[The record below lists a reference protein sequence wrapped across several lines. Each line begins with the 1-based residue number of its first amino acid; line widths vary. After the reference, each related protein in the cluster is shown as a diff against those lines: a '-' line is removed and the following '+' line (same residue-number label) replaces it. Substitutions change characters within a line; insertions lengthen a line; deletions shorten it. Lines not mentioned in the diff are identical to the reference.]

1 MSYVKALVPIVQN
14 DGRDD
19 VSLTLTYKGVTYDY
33 KGVTYDATGYIAN
46 LTITQDYDTGGFSA
60 RFVPRKQTLTLVL
73 EDAQVVATVRPKELA
88 R

>member
-1 MSYVKALVPIVQN
+1 MSYVKALVPIEQN

-19 VSLTLTYKGVTYDY
+19 VSLTLTYKGVTYD
-33 KGVTYDATGYIAN
+33 ATGYIAD

-73 EDAQVVATVRPKELA
+73 EDVQVVATVRPKELA